1 MENPILAVLTNAGKN
16 TYFEA
21 ENPYQRVLVNLYTI
35 QRNIKIEWD

>member
-1 MENPILAVLTNAGKN
+1 MENPILAVFN
-16 TYFEA
+16 TCQENVYFEA